1 MDENPEWM
9 NCHNTLDEFCK
20 RIESAGFTILEA
32 RDDLYLGDDD
42 FVVARK

>member
-1 MDENPEWM
+1 MKTM
-9 NCHNTLDEFCK
+9 NMRIATTRWTSFANG
-20 RIESAGFTILEA
+20 IESAGFTILEA